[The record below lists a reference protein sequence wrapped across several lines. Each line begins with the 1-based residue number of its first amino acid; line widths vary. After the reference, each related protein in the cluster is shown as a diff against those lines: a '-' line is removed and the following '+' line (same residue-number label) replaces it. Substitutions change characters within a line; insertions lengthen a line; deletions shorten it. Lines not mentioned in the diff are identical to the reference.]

1 MENVQRLKE
10 TKKQK
15 LEDELQTSIKVADAA
30 KLLMNTFTR
39 RLKADKK
46 NKLCVWRHNMP
57 PPRPLYSAHLQ
68 SIAYTPYACC
78 TQPPCTI
85 NIHDRQA
92 AARSARWRR
101 SWSRRY
107 IM

>member
-68 SIAYTPYACC
+68 SIAYTPYACG
-78 TQPPCTI
+78 TQRAL
-85 NIHDRQA
+85 RQEY
-92 AARSARWRR
+92 
-101 SWSRRY
+101 SWSTGSGSLWAVV
-107 IM
+107 